1 MQPKHWRPDSE
12 TDTSAQGGVDLGGET
27 ARRKK
32 RHELVAKHQGLQR
45 RVDELS
51 ARGSEAEDDQSD
63 WESSA
68 SERPVRR
75 ARRQARPQRG
85 RREPEPERGSQAGG
99 GESFLGQLRR
109 ERMNAGR
116 MPRLPGRKQKP
127 TQARGRQAKEDRSP
141 PPVIKRGDKWKQRGG
156 EWVLE
161 GADGRQRRDGDS
173 ARSRAAKHEPA
184 DVSDV
189 VSELYVFLHE
199 ARLEHFVEPLEQI
212 FGLASVAELE
222 VLEDRDLDEIGMK
235 KIEKAR
241 LHRRLRSRA
250 GA

>member
-12 TDTSAQGGVDLGGET
+12 TDTSAQGGGIDLGGET
-27 ARRKK
+27 ARRQK

-51 ARGSEAEDDQSD
+51 ARGSEAEHESD

-85 RREPEPERGSQAGG
+85 RREPEPERGGG

-127 TQARGRQAKEDRSP
+127 AQARGRRQAKDRSS
-141 PPVIKRGDKWKQRGG
+141 PPVIKRGDKWKQRSG

-222 VLEDRDLDEIGMK
+222 VLEDRDLDDIGMK

-241 LHRRLRSRA
+241 LRRRLRSRA